1 MNYIK
6 WKNSNSAMKNQK
18 YYTSGQ
24 FARMS
29 KVTLRTIR
37 YYDKQNILKPSFVNA
52 SRARFYTD
60 QDFARLQQ
68 ILLLKYLGFSLEDIR
83 DMTIVDSDY
92 SFLLNSL
99 NLQKKL
105 VQDRIEQL
113 QQVEKA
119 IQDTTDELE
128 HNGSLDWNKLLGL
141 IHLTNIEKSLADQ
154 YKNSTNISA
163 RINLHR
169 LYAKNKQGWFP
180 WVFDQCAIRP
190 SMKILELGCGNG
202 ALWSENYDRLPK
214 DFDVTLTDISEG
226 MLRDIRRMIGPEDS
240 HFSFKSFDCNEIPY
254 AEGSFD
260 LVIANHVL
268 FYCDDIAK
276 VCSEVTRVLKSQGRF
291 ICSTYGRNHM
301 REITDLV
308 QSFDDRIILSADPL
322 YEKFGMENG
331 EELLKPFFKDVDW
344 YKYEDE
350 LQVDAAEPLI
360 EYIISCHGNQN
371 QYILSRYKEF
381 RSLVYKRISAYFRIS
396 KEAGLFI
403 CQK

>member
-1 MNYIK
+1 MNDIK
-6 WKNSNSAMKNQK
+6 WKNSNSAMNNQV

-37 YYDKQNILKPSFVNA
+37 YYDKQNILKPSLVND
-52 SRARFYTD
+52 SGTRFYTD

-83 DMTIVDSDY
+83 DMTIDDSDY
-92 SFLLNSL
+92 RFLLNSL
-99 NLQKKL
+99 KLQRKL
-105 VQDRIEQL
+105 VQDRMEQL
-113 QQVEKA
+113 QLVEKA
-119 IQDTTDELE
+119 IRDTTVELE
-128 HNGSLDWNKLLGL
+128 QNGSLDWNKLLGL
-141 IHLTNIEKSLADQ
+141 IHLTSIEKSLADQ

-190 SMKILELGCGNG
+190 AMKILELGCGNG
-202 ALWSENYDRLPK
+202 ALWSENYDRLPS
-214 DFDVTLTDISEG
+214 DVNVTLSDISEG
-226 MLRDIRRMIGPEDS
+226 MLRDVRRTIGLEDL
-240 HFSFKSFDCNEIPY
+240 HFSFVSFDCNEIPY
-254 AEGSFD
+254 TDGSFD

-276 VCSEVTRVLKSQGRF
+276 VCSEVSRVLKPQGRF
-291 ICSTYGRNHM
+291 ICSTYGANHM

-308 QSFDDRIILSADPL
+308 QSFDDRIILSGDPL

-331 EELLKPFFKDVDW
+331 EELLKPFFKDIVW
-344 YKYEDE
+344 HKYEDE

-360 EYIISCHGNQN
+360 EYIISCHGNQK
-371 QYILSRYKEF
+371 QYILDRYKEF
-381 RSLVYKRISAYFRIS
+381 RTFVYKRIRPYFRIT

>member
-37 YYDKQNILKPSFVNA
+37 YYDKQNILKPSFVND
-52 SRARFYTD
+52 SGARFYTD

-202 ALWSENYDRLPK
+202 ALLQ
-214 DFDVTLTDISEG
+214 
-226 MLRDIRRMIGPEDS
+226 DS
-240 HFSFKSFDCNEIPY
+240 KNF
-254 AEGSFD
+254 
-260 LVIANHVL
+260 
-268 FYCDDIAK
+268 
-276 VCSEVTRVLKSQGRF
+276 
-291 ICSTYGRNHM
+291 
-301 REITDLV
+301 
-308 QSFDDRIILSADPL
+308 
-322 YEKFGMENG
+322 
-331 EELLKPFFKDVDW
+331 
-344 YKYEDE
+344 
-350 LQVDAAEPLI
+350 
-360 EYIISCHGNQN
+360 
-371 QYILSRYKEF
+371 
-381 RSLVYKRISAYFRIS
+381 
-396 KEAGLFI
+396 
-403 CQK
+403 